1 MSPFLS
7 EILSLQTF
15 QYLGFLPNV
24 SKYLFGKLEH
34 RRIEIEQEVDM
45 LEYVQSYI
53 RYKCEGIDDT
63 SDDWEK
69 ALDNVGIHGRM
80 RSALLD
86 PKHAQIRGIQ
96 SMSHWLCEML
106 ETNYDALVGLDD
118 TILSKI
124 DTAYPSLRAGR
135 FNSDYTVPATP
146 GDHIN
151 IFKPVSLTR
160 AKQVIAEDGPIDLA
174 PLLSYPP
181 TDFAHRGGL
190 YFTHQMWVA
199 AHYSRL
205 LSDACPIC
213 DRRTIE
219 IAVPLDHLTKEDML
233 TLDFSD
239 PWKELIFYSRRDQTY
254 PRDLVCLRREYN
266 IIHGPIAYNADIAF
280 AKMKDPSA
288 IQKKHLLWEEAKLQT
303 RNYGKQHVWL
313 TEEPVNR
320 LSEVVKGK
328 IWIR

>member
-1 MSPFLS
+1 
-7 EILSLQTF
+7 
-15 QYLGFLPNV
+15 
-24 SKYLFGKLEH
+24 
-34 RRIEIEQEVDM
+34 
-45 LEYVQSYI
+45 
-53 RYKCEGIDDT
+53 
-63 SDDWEK
+63 
-69 ALDNVGIHGRM
+69 M

-190 YFTHQMWVA
+190 YFTHQM
-199 AHYSRL
+199 
-205 LSDACPIC
+205 
-213 DRRTIE
+213 RTIE

-288 IQKKHLLWEEAKLQT
+288 IQKKHLL
-303 RNYGKQHVWL
+303 HVWL